1 MISALF
7 LLFVCLALSNTAV
20 AEQEVF
26 RLDDGSK
33 YFIGVGTA
41 VVEFD
46 TTFKIEDK
54 SNDLS
59 IFIDGEGTLGLP
71 DVSNV
76 NTVFGGVRLGEK
88 HSLRASFFSV
98 KRESTFAADL
108 NLEDLL
114 IVNADLTLTDSTDFL
129 NLDYG
134 YNLFRD
140 NRSSVDFLFG
150 LFVLDLNYVFE
161 ANGQVEIDGNVQSGR
176 YIQDASVIAP
186 VPNIGLDMDFAFTPK
201 WSVGAQFSLMKGSYK
216 DVSAGA
222 LKSGIRA
229 KYLFTPRFAGQVGI
243 SYFDARVTI
252 DEEDT
257 KMDVGYGYNGLYAGL
272 LWQF

>member
-1 MISALF
+1 MNNES
-7 LLFVCLALSNTAV
+7 LAEES
-20 AEQEVF
+20 F
-26 RLDDGSK
+26 RLDEGST

-41 VVEFD
+41 IVEFD

-54 SNDLS
+54 TNGLS
-59 IFIDGEGTLGLP
+59 VFIDGEGSLGLP

-76 NTVFGGVRLGEK
+76 NTIFGGVRLGEK
-88 HSLRASFFSV
+88 HSLRASYFSV
-98 KRESTFAADL
+98 KRESTFAVTDL

-140 NRSSVDFLFG
+140 NRSSVNFLVG
-150 LFVLDLNYVFE
+150 LFILDLNYVFE
-161 ANGQVEIDGNVQSGR
+161 ARGQVEIDGVVQSGR

-186 VPNIGLDMDFAFTPK
+186 VPNIGLDMDFAFTPE

-229 KYLFTPRFAGQVGI
+229 KYMFTRNFAGQVGI

-272 LWQF
+272 IWQF